1 MVIKKNTIL
10 YFSGTG
16 NSLQVAED
24 INNELKKF
32 DLIKISSLTE
42 EEKVFVEADSL
53 GIIFPV
59 YYSRLPLIVEQTVKK
74 LEFHTIPY
82 LFAVATNGGAP
93 ATVLKKLDKI
103 LKEKDVRLNSGFL
116 LKMPKNHIFE
126 YDTAPVKPENGIF
139 KEEKK
144 KIKRI
149 SDIIRAKE
157 NCKLEISK
165 LIIDTV
171 IDKVF
176 TKTTNRIFE
185 KLHMKDTEFW
195 VNDSCISCKT
205 CERICPVN
213 NIKFTSEPIWM
224 HHCERCTACI
234 QLCPKEA
241 IQWGNKTTKRKRYRN
256 PNVNIIRI

>member
-1 MVIKKNTIL
+1 MVIKKDTIL

-32 DLIKISSLTE
+32 DLVKIPSLAE
-42 EEKVFVEADSL
+42 EEKIFVEAESL

-74 LEFHTIPY
+74 LEFRTVPN
-82 LFAVATNGGAP
+82 LFAVATHGGAP

-103 LKEKDVRLNSGFL
+103 LKEKYVRLNSGFL

-126 YDTAPVKPENGIF
+126 YNTSPVMPEDGIF

-144 KIKRI
+144 KIGRI
-149 SDIIRAKE
+149 SDIIREKE
-157 NCKLEISK
+157 DRKPEISK

-176 TKTTNRIFE
+176 TKATNRIFE
-185 KLHMKDTEFW
+185 KLHMRDTEFW
-195 VNDSCISCKT
+195 VNDSCISCKA

-213 NIKFTSEPIWM
+213 NIKFTSEPVWM

-234 QLCPKEA
+234 QFCPKEA
-241 IQWGNKTTKRKRYRN
+241 IQWGNKTVKRKRYRN
-256 PNVNIIRI
+256 PNVNIIKI